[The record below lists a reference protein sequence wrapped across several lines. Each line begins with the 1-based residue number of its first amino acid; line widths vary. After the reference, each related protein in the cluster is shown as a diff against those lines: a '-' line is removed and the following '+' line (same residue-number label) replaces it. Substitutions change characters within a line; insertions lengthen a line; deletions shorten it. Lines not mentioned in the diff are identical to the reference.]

1 MCVNDKNKM
10 PKSSKTP
17 KSRDDQQQLL
27 EDLQIANERLNLIA
41 RVTNDVI
48 WDWDLKANHV
58 WRTEG
63 ASETFGYP
71 PEELSSSP
79 EIWVNR
85 IHPDDRKRVY
95 EGIQAAI
102 RSDQR
107 DWRDQYR
114 FRCKNDSYAE
124 VLDRGYVIHDASGKA
139 IRIVGTQTDITKQIE
154 MEMQMVQERNLLRTV
169 IDNLPDAIY
178 AKDSTARKTL
188 ANPAD
193 LKNMGCK
200 TEAEALDKTD
210 FEFYPKD
217 VASKLYED
225 DQAVLWKGLSVIN
238 REEKVIRPN
247 GKVCC
252 LLTTKVPWRNTTG
265 KIVGLVGIGHDITK
279 QKEAETKLME
289 ERNLLRTVIDNL
301 PDSIYA
307 KDSSARKLLANPTN
321 LKRMGCKNEADAIGK
336 TDFDVFPHD
345 IATAFFADDQFVLW
359 KGQSIIN
366 REEKIVLPNGETRW
380 TLTTKVPWRDV
391 NGKIIGLVGI
401 GHDITEQQETKTKI
415 MEDRNLLRTVI
426 ENLPDC
432 IYAKDGGARK
442 IMANPADLKNL
453 GCKTEAEVLGKTDF
467 EFFPKEIATK
477 LFEDDQAVLW
487 NGQSLINREEKLV
500 RADGEVRWLLTT
512 KVPWRDTNGKI
523 IGLVGIGR
531 DITDKKRLEVQFLR
545 AQRMESIGQLA
556 SGIAHDLNNILA
568 PILISTELLRQ
579 KIQDKEGLELL
590 DSLEASTK
598 RGADVVKQVLWFGRG
613 LEGRR
618 EPVDSKQLLD
628 EVIRVIS
635 GTFSKSIEVETDIA
649 ADVYPVTGDQTQL
662 HQVLLNL
669 SVNARDAMPNGGKL
683 KLTARNFTVDTQFA
697 DSNTE
702 AKPGSYVLFE
712 VTDTGHGI
720 PLEIRDRIFEPFF
733 TTKELGK
740 GTGLGLST
748 TLSIVKSHGG
758 FIVVE
763 SETGKGSTFQV
774 YLPVAQSQPALD
786 KAPEEKNVQPS

>member
-1 MCVNDKNKM
+1 MRK
-10 PKSSKTP
+10 PS
-17 KSRDDQQQLL
+17 KSRDEQQKAPK
-27 EDLQIANERLNLIA
+27 ELQPVDERLNLIA
-41 RVTNDVI
+41 RATNDVL
-48 WDWDLKANHV
+48 WDWDLETNHV

-71 PEELSSSP
+71 PDELSSSP
-79 EIWVNR
+79 EHWVNR
-85 IHPDDRKRVY
+85 IHHDDQKRVR

-102 RSDQR
+102 NSGEKH
-107 DWRDQYR
+107 WRDEYR
-114 FRCKNDSYAE
+114 FRCKSGPYAA

-139 IRIVGTQTDITKQIE
+139 TRMVGVMTDITKQKE
-154 MEMQMVQERNLLRTV
+154 MELQLVQERNLLRTV

-178 AKDSTARKTL
+178 AKDSAVRKTV

-217 VASKLYED
+217 IAAKLYED

-238 REEKVIRPN
+238 REEKVVRPN
-247 GKVCC
+247 GEVRW
-252 LLTTKVPWRNTTG
+252 LLTTKIPWRNAVG
-265 KIVGLVGIGHDITK
+265 KVVGLVGIGHDITK
-279 QKEAETKLME
+279 QKETEIKLME
-289 ERNLLRTVIDNL
+289 ERNLLRTVI
-301 PDSIYA
+301 
-307 KDSSARKLLANPTN
+307 
-321 LKRMGCKNEADAIGK
+321 
-336 TDFDVFPHD
+336 
-345 IATAFFADDQFVLW
+345 
-359 KGQSIIN
+359 
-366 REEKIVLPNGETRW
+366 
-380 TLTTKVPWRDV
+380 
-391 NGKIIGLVGI
+391 
-401 GHDITEQQETKTKI
+401 
-415 MEDRNLLRTVI
+415 
-426 ENLPDC
+426 ENLPDA

-453 GCKTEAEVLGKTDF
+453 GYKTEAGVLGKTDF
-467 EFFPKEIATK
+467 DFFPKEIATK

-487 NGQSLINREEKLV
+487 KGQSLINREEKII
-500 RADGEVRWLLTT
+500 RADGEVCWLLTT
-512 KVPWRDTNGKI
+512 KVPWRDSTGKI

-531 DITDKKRLEVQFLR
+531 DITNKKHLEAQFLR
-545 AQRMESIGQLA
+545 AQRMQSIGQLA

-579 KIQDKEGLELL
+579 KIHDKEGLELL
-590 DSLEASTK
+590 DSLEASAK

-613 LEGRR
+613 LEGQR
-618 EPVDSKQLLD
+618 EPLNPSQLIE
-628 EVIRVIS
+628 EVIRIIS
-635 GTFSKSIEVETDIA
+635 ETFSKSIEVETDVA
-649 ADVYPVTGDQTQL
+649 ADVHPVTGDQTQL

-683 KLTARNFTVDTQFA
+683 KLGVRNFTVDAQFA
-697 DSNTE
+697 SLNAE
-702 AKPGSYVLFE
+702 AKPGPYVLFE

-763 SETGKGSTFQV
+763 SEIGKGSTFQI
-774 YLPVAQSQPALD
+774 YLPEMQSQPASD
-786 KAPEEKNVQPS
+786 KAPEEKNGQRP